1 MTSTELVDCTS
12 LAPGARVAVETKNR
26 QYQIEFLG
34 GNAIRICGHPE
45 YCPTPV
51 TGELQGSSDKAGVLE
66 AGLIGCGRHMKFL
79 VEDRRPVT
87 TSKVLSSS
95 VKSSRVGNG
104 MSDIKFEDALQ
115 RLEEIV
121 DRLETGELPLED
133 SLKVFEE
140 GVALARRCSKYL
152 EEAEKRIELL
162 TKDEGGLLRTE
173 PFEWDKDGQG

>member
-1 MTSTELVDCTS
+1 
-12 LAPGARVAVETKNR
+12 
-26 QYQIEFLG
+26 
-34 GNAIRICGHPE
+34 
-45 YCPTPV
+45 
-51 TGELQGSSDKAGVLE
+51 
-66 AGLIGCGRHMKFL
+66 
-79 VEDRRPVT
+79 
-87 TSKVLSSS
+87 
-95 VKSSRVGNG
+95 

-162 TKDEGGLLRTE
+162 TKDEAGLLKTE
-173 PFEWDKDGQG
+173 PFEWDKEGQG

>member
-1 MTSTELVDCTS
+1 
-12 LAPGARVAVETKNR
+12 
-26 QYQIEFLG
+26 
-34 GNAIRICGHPE
+34 
-45 YCPTPV
+45 
-51 TGELQGSSDKAGVLE
+51 
-66 AGLIGCGRHMKFL
+66 
-79 VEDRRPVT
+79 
-87 TSKVLSSS
+87 
-95 VKSSRVGNG
+95 

-162 TKDEGGLLRTE
+162 TKDEAGLLKTE
-173 PFEWDKDGQG
+173 PFEWDEDGQG